1 MSKPPLDY
9 RSATRDDDAKP
20 QLRWQTVVSCSL
32 LGMGLLC
39 GLLALVWTQRRQ
51 ELVSAAISL
60 GIGGVI
66 IYFPYV
72 RT

>member
-1 MSKPPLDY
+1 
-9 RSATRDDDAKP
+9 
-20 QLRWQTVVSCSL
+20 
-32 LGMGLLC
+32 MGLFC
-39 GLLALVWTQRRQ
+39 GLLALLWPQRRD
-51 ELVSAAISL
+51 ELLSAAISL